1 VDSGVF
7 EVAVGGDG
15 LKDFCVDSP
24 RRFQEIG
31 KCAELKTAL
40 ARICIL
46 TVRFWARKTVLPV
59 KR

>member
-1 VDSGVF
+1 MISMTRAVIWCDSGVF

-31 KCAELKTAL
+31 SALK
-40 ARICIL
+40 
-46 TVRFWARKTVLPV
+46 
-59 KR
+59 